1 MKIIER
7 TISRR
12 SVLTGGVV
20 AGLAYMVRPVFRSA
34 KAQAQPA
41 IIAAPVG
48 EVPAEPDDSL
58 WAQAQSTTVILNPQ
72 NLVLPRVF
80 EATTAS
86 VNVRALYDA
95 DRLGLLLEWGDPAR
109 DVNLGTVLQFRD
121 GAAIQFPEGPSFD
134 SPNFM
139 MGQRDA
145 AVVIYHWKSDWQFS
159 RLHDVDEAYPNMYGD
174 WYPFSGV
181 PVGEMPE
188 STDYLSNGHKE
199 YLTAAAVGNA
209 IADPLVQEIIGP
221 IQKMRAEGFGTIE
234 PVATQDASGM
244 GAWEEGKWRVAISLP
259 RQQSNFRFGEGTAVP
274 FAFAVWDGSKGE
286 RNGQKAFSFWHD
298 LSLKVAPVGATA
310 TPATSE
316 DGGGGGLL
324 VPLLG
329 SIGGVA
335 VAAAAAL
342 IGFRLWR
349 GRQRPPE

>member
-1 MKIIER
+1 MKIIDR

-20 AGLAYMVRPVFRSA
+20 AALTYMVRPVFRST

-41 IIAAPVG
+41 IIATPVD
-48 EVPAEPDDSL
+48 EVPTEPDNYL
-58 WAQAQSTTVILNPQ
+58 WGQSQSTTVTMNPQ

-80 EATTAS
+80 EAATAS
-86 VNVRALYDA
+86 VDVRALYDA
-95 DRLGLLLEWGDPAR
+95 DRLGLLIEWGDPAR
-109 DVNLGTVLQFRD
+109 DVELGTVLQFRD

-139 MGQRDA
+139 MGQKDA
-145 AVVIYHWKSDWQFS
+145 GVVIYHWKSDWQFS

-174 WYPFSGV
+174 WYPLSGV
-181 PVGEMPE
+181 PAGVIPE

-199 YLTAAAVGNA
+199 FLTAAAAGNA
-209 IADPLVQEIIGP
+209 IADPLVQDQIGP

-234 PVATQDASGM
+234 PAATQDARGM
-244 GAWEEGKWRVAISLP
+244 GAWKEGKWSVAISIP
-259 RQQSNFRFGEGTAVP
+259 RRQSNFSFGEGTAVP

-298 LSLKVAPVGATA
+298 LSLRVAPVAA

-316 DGGGGGLL
+316 DRGGGGLL